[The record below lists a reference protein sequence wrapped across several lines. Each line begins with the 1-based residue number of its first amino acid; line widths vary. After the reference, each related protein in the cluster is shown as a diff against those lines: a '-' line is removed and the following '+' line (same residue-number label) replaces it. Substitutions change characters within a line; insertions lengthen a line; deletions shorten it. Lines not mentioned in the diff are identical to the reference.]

1 MMDSQAGQSIGKLM
15 SFDHIIM
22 AACVGAV
29 TLFLGIPLLRQN
41 RQILRWFAKGIRS
54 RDSHQTPTPSIGGL
68 LMFPVLSGVL
78 LYTQSSL
85 FSSAFLLV
93 FYFAI
98 LGFLDDALDIAGI
111 KKIFLFFLGV
121 ILFLPL
127 MGLLKGSPYEGFGLY
142 FRLLLAIVILFTLI
156 NASNTI
162 DGVDLLCC
170 LYFIVNFLALSLL
183 FYKSRAT
190 SELQLCAIMVILMVP
205 FAFYNAPKASIF
217 LGDCGSLFLGSLMSL
232 LLIRLFPSNP
242 LGKLHVFL
250 LFGGVAVLDNA
261 VVSISRML
269 NGLKPWR
276 SDQFHLHHI
285 LSKEFG
291 YWSALRTLLIT
302 QVSIVLLT
310 SVFILKKPENLMTLF
325 MLAFLIYLGIQ
336 VKHFEY
342 MKQRLAESN

>member
-1 MMDSQAGQSIGKLM
+1 MVCQRHSFQGFSSNTHSQYRR
-15 SFDHIIM
+15 SFDI
-22 AACVGAV
+22 
-29 TLFLGIPLLRQN
+29 
-41 RQILRWFAKGIRS
+41 S
-54 RDSHQTPTPSIGGL
+54 
-68 LMFPVLSGVL
+68 VLSAVL

-85 FSSAFLLV
+85 FSSAFILV

-98 LGFLDDALDIAGI
+98 LGFLDDAFDIAGI
-111 KKIFLFFLGV
+111 KKIFLFFFGV

-127 MGLLKGSPYEGFGLY
+127 MGLLRGSPYEGFGLY

-156 NASNTI
+156 SASNTI

-170 LYFIVNFLALSLL
+170 SDFIVKFLDLSFL
-183 FYKSRAT
+183 FYKFKAA
-190 SELQLCAIMVILMVP
+190 SELQICAIMVILLVP
-205 FAFYNAPKASIF
+205 FAFYNVPRASSF
-217 LGDCGSLFLGSLMSL
+217 LGDCGALFLGSLMSL
-232 LLIRLFPSNP
+232 LLIRLFHHDP

-250 LFGGVAVLDNA
+250 LFGGVAVLENA
-261 VVSISRML
+261 VVSISRMP

-302 QVSIVLLT
+302 QMIIVSLT

-325 MLAFLIYLGIQ
+325 FLALLIYLGIQ

>member
-1 MMDSQAGQSIGKLM
+1 MFSIL
-15 SFDHIIM
+15 S
-22 AACVGAV
+22 AV
-29 TLFLGIPLLRQN
+29 LVYTKSPLL
-41 RQILRWFAKGIRS
+41 
-54 RDSHQTPTPSIGGL
+54 
-68 LMFPVLSGVL
+68 
-78 LYTQSSL
+78 SSV
-85 FSSAFLLV
+85 FLLV

-111 KKIFLFFLGV
+111 KKIFLFFFGV

-127 MGLLKGSPYEGFGLY
+127 MGLMKGSPYEGLGLY

-162 DGVDLLCC
+162 DGIDLLCC
-170 LYFIVNFLALSLL
+170 LYFIVNFLAISFL
-183 FYKSRAT
+183 FYKFKAV
-190 SELQLCAIMVILMVP
+190 SELQICAIIIILMVP
-205 FAFYNAPKASIF
+205 FAFYNAPRASIF

-232 LLIRLFPSNP
+232 LLIRLFPSDP

-261 VVSISRML
+261 VVSISRIL

-285 LSKEFG
+285 LVKEFG

-302 QVSIVLLT
+302 QVSIVSLT
-310 SVFILKKPENLMTLF
+310 SAFILKKSEYLMTLL

>member
-1 MMDSQAGQSIGKLM
+1 
-15 SFDHIIM
+15 
-22 AACVGAV
+22 
-29 TLFLGIPLLRQN
+29 
-41 RQILRWFAKGIRS
+41 
-54 RDSHQTPTPSIGGL
+54 
-68 LMFPVLSGVL
+68 MFPVLSSVL

-85 FSSAFLLV
+85 FNSAFLLV

-162 DGVDLLCC
+162 DGVDLLRCF
-170 LYFIVNFLALSLL
+170 YFIVNFMALSLL
-183 FYKSRAT
+183 FYKSRAA
-190 SELQLCAIMVILMVP
+190 SELQSCAIMVILMVP

-217 LGDCGSLFLGSLMSL
+217 SLGDCGSLFLGSLMSL
-232 LLIRLFPSNP
+232 PLIRLFPSDP

-291 YWSALRTLLIT
+291 YWSALITLLIT
-302 QVSIVLLT
+302 QVSIVSLV
-310 SVFILKKPENLMTLF
+310 SIFILKKPENLMTLF
-325 MLAFLIYLGIQ
+325 SLAFLIYLGIQ